1 MKITIRKGKK
11 ENMKTKEEKIFTFI
25 KRRKLLLLSH
35 YKTEEITIVKTLD
48 KKTNRQYEFIY

>member
-1 MKITIRKGKK
+1 MKITFKKRKR

-35 YKTEEITIVKTLD
+35 YKTESVSIVKTLD
-48 KKTNRQYEFIY
+48 KKTNRLYQFIY